1 MSALEQNLNTLDGL
15 YGFIDPLNLT
25 PGWVDRDTPIFASK
39 EHSDYLPGHW
49 RYAEARAALTAA
61 GDLIDVKLAERR
73 NLVMRNA
80 ADGVDWATTRTLVC
94 AYQMIM
100 PGEMAPS
107 HRHPSNALRIILEG
121 EGAFSVVDGV
131 KMPRSEEHTS
141 ELQSLM
147 RNSYAVFCLKQ
158 KKTTTR

>member
-61 GDLIDVKLAERR
+61 GDLIDVKIAERR
-73 NLVMRNA
+73 NLVLRNA
-80 ADGVDWATTRTLVC
+80 ADGVDRATTRQPVSAFT
-94 AYQMIM
+94 MIL
-100 PGEMAPS
+100 PCGMALS
-107 HRHPSNALRIILEG
+107 HLQPTTPLRKI
-121 EGAFSVVDGV
+121 
-131 KMPRSEEHTS
+131 P
-141 ELQSLM
+141 
-147 RNSYAVFCLKQ
+147 
-158 KKTTTR
+158 

>member
-49 RYAEARAALTAA
+49 RYAETRAALTAA

-100 PGEMAPS
+100 
-107 HRHPSNALRIILEG
+107 
-121 EGAFSVVDGV
+121 
-131 KMPRSEEHTS
+131 RSEEHTS
-141 ELQSLM
+141 ELKSLM
-147 RNSYAVFCLKQ
+147 RISY
-158 KKTTTR
+158 

>member
-1 MSALEQNLNTLDGL
+1 M
-15 YGFIDPLNLT
+15 
-25 PGWVDRDTPIFASK
+25 VASK

-80 ADGVDWATTRTLVC
+80 ADGVAGATTRTLVS

-100 PGEMAPS
+100 PGELAPS
-107 HRHPSNALRIILEG
+107 HLPPSNALRIDLEG
-121 EGAFSVVDGV
+121 GGAFFVVDGV
-131 KMPRSEEHTS
+131 
-141 ELQSLM
+141 QI
-147 RNSYAVFCLKQ
+147 
-158 KKTTTR
+158 

>member
-61 GDLIDVKLAERR
+61 GDLIDVKLAEDRKR
-73 NLVMRNA
+73 V
-80 ADGVDWATTRTLVC
+80 
-94 AYQMIM
+94 
-100 PGEMAPS
+100 E
-107 HRHPSNALRIILEG
+107 EG
-121 EGAFSVVDGV
+121 KSESVRV
-131 KMPRSEEHTS
+131 
-141 ELQSLM
+141 SLGG
-147 RNSYAVFCLKQ
+147 RGIYT
-158 KKTTTR
+158 KKTEQE

>member
-1 MSALEQNLNTLDGL
+1 
-15 YGFIDPLNLT
+15 
-25 PGWVDRDTPIFASK
+25 
-39 EHSDYLPGHW
+39 
-49 RYAEARAALTAA
+49 
-61 GDLIDVKLAERR
+61 
-73 NLVMRNA
+73 MRNA

-131 KMPRSEEHTS
+131 KMPMNAGDVVLTPGGMFHGHGHEGDQPSYWLDCLDLPLTHLRSEEHTS

-147 RNSYAVFCLKQ
+147 RISHAVFCLK
-158 KKTTTR
+158 KKT